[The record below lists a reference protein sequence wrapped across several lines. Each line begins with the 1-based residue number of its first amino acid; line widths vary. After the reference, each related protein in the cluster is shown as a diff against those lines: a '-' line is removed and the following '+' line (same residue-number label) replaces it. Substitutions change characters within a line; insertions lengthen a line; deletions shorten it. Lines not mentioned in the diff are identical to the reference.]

1 MKSLLRLCTVAL
13 LLVLGVQHA
22 DAQHVAVKTNLLY
35 DATGS
40 VNLGTEIALA
50 PHWTLDMSSSFND
63 WKVYNDREWRHFL
76 TQPEARYWLC
86 NNFAGHFFALHA
98 HYGRYNMGN
107 IKNGIKFLGTNF
119 EALTHNRFD
128 GWLLGG
134 GVGYGYA
141 FVLGKHFNLEMEL
154 GVGYAYMEYNKYD
167 WDTGVLLGRHDNH
180 HYWGITKL
188 NVGLSYI
195 F

>member
-1 MKSLLRLCTVAL
+1 
-13 LLVLGVQHA
+13 
-22 DAQHVAVKTNLLY
+22 
-35 DATGS
+35 
-40 VNLGTEIALA
+40 
-50 PHWTLDMSSSFND
+50 
-63 WKVYNDREWRHFL
+63 
-76 TQPEARYWLC
+76 
-86 NNFAGHFFALHA
+86 
-98 HYGRYNMGN
+98 MGN

-180 HYWGITKL
+180 HYWGIIKL